1 MSKENPNLLN
11 SCTFA
16 SLSMLCVPPAVGVV
30 VTSVSVCATFVVP
43 SEPLFPM
50 YITQESRNSAQCPP
64 TRRDLASSIQLPK
77 KFVGSFHVAF
87 LAPFPSNQGFPLFSL
102 PLLPHSLLSS
112 LLPAL
117 SLSLLKPF

>member
-16 SLSMLCVPPAVGVV
+16 SFSMLCVPPAVGVV

-50 YITQESRNSAQCPP
+50 YITQGESS
-64 TRRDLASSIQLPK
+64 TS
-77 KFVGSFHVAF
+77 
-87 LAPFPSNQGFPLFSL
+87 FPSLNCGGG
-102 PLLPHSLLSS
+102 
-112 LLPAL
+112 
-117 SLSLLKPF
+117 